1 MRVKKSW
8 FIFSILS
15 LTALI
20 YILPSVFAAVP
31 GPQDVFQMIGELII
45 TIFGFEWIRNQSDQA
60 IGAFMRFCIWLFVF
74 TLLYWVAGLLFPAG
88 TPRAMSRN
96 ITITV
101 AVVIATISTIF
112 IPIGVLIA
120 IGEVYATV
128 VSLIMFGIV
137 IAALVWFYIN
147 SAVWMAAHPTM
158 LRVIRLG
165 ILFLLWILLNIVTTA
180 VSGGL

>member
-1 MRVKKSW
+1 LRVKKSW

-45 TIFGFEWIRNQSDQA
+45 TIFGFEWIRNQRDQA

-74 TLLYWVAGLLFPAG
+74 TWVAGLLFPAG